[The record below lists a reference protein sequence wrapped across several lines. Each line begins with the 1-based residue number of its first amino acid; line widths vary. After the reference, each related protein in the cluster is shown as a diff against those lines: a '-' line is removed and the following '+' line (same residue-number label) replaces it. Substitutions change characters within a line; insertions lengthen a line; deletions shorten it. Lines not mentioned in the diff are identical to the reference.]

1 MKKWLLSLLLL
12 SFPFALKVNVTPA
25 TSLVEDHAYVISAIG
40 LSGSGTVNYISGD
53 STISENGTY
62 KLAPQVIVYDG
73 TTKFVGTATNFTG
86 CFNDIKY
93 VDSRPSGGCGILKV
107 ENITSENIKA
117 GVTVSYGLEN
127 NTLTSIT
134 GTFTSDANAYASG
147 ILSGLSAY
155 VNGSKITGTMA
166 NQGAVSKSLSPGG
179 SYTIPAGYHNG
190 SGKVT
195 ANSDSNLVAGNI
207 RSGVSIFGVTGN
219 YTGDYSHI
227 EWAAND
233 TNYDN
238 TFKLSSGTYKFVAT
252 ANSGTSCEANRY
264 VVLYKNGTQIAETGD
279 CSLQADAGAQWEI
292 HSSRSYV
299 NTQFSCSSSD
309 SIRVV
314 SAGGN
319 GNKSGASFAIY
330 KIG

>member
-1 MKKWLLSLLLL
+1 MLLLA
-12 SFPFALKVNVTPA
+12 FPFALEVNITPA
-25 TSLVEDHAYVISAIG
+25 TKLIKDHAYVISAIG

-147 ILSGLSAY
+147 ILSGLTAY
-155 VNGSKITGTMA
+155 VNSSKITGTMA
-166 NQGAVSKSLSPGG
+166 NRGAVSQSLNAGG

-195 ANSDSNLVAGNI
+195 ANS
-207 RSGVSIFGVTGN
+207 
-219 YTGDYSHI
+219 
-227 EWAAND
+227 
-233 TNYDN
+233 
-238 TFKLSSGTYKFVAT
+238 LSSQTSAT
-252 ANSGTSCEANRY
+252 ANAGTILSGYNA
-264 VVLYKNGTQIAETGD
+264 
-279 CSLQADAGAQWEI
+279 
-292 HSSRSYV
+292 
-299 NTQFSCSSSD
+299 
-309 SIRVV
+309 
-314 SAGGN
+314 
-319 GNKSGASFAIY
+319 
-330 KIG
+330 